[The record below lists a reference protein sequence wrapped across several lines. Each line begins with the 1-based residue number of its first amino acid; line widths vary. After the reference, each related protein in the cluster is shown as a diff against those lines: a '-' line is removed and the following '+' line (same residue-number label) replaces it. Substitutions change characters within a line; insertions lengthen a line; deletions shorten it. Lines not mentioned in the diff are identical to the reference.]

1 MILKKIILNNF
12 KSYKGPNE
20 FEFSNGL
27 NIISGT
33 VGSGKTSLFEAFQWL
48 IERKADEFV
57 DSEFILNKSAE
68 SDAIQNGTK
77 FIDCEIV
84 LYFEN
89 EKKDYTLSK
98 KQVFSIT
105 NGLPSA
111 SSPEFFLEYVDE
123 ITGNSM
129 TEDSPLEVISSI
141 SKKFFPQNIREYI
154 LFKGENLNELI
165 DFENSNT
172 LRNAVDRISYLKYFE
187 KIYDVTKELKR
198 KIETKYNNNLRAD
211 NKKKR
216 AFADAQEKLN
226 NLSSDHKT
234 TIENLER
241 YNVEVKSLQKK
252 KQEYIDILTTLG
264 DYPRLK
270 NELDSKQ
277 REKKHAL
284 KVGDE
289 LSDTLR
295 KSFLQDWLITG
306 FENVIENCEKI
317 FQEFFDEKNKK
328 IEEGKSKLKMGI
340 PGDPIIEQML
350 QDLNCHF
357 CGRDFQENSNEYET
371 VKSHFDNMKTDLAD
385 LLDDSERE
393 MEFRVNDLSS
403 SISTLKF
410 SQKNAVEDFKNYN
423 HKISRNKDAVE
434 QINDEIE
441 DIQSEINSLLK
452 HNSNIKD
459 INSTQIK
466 SSFNSIESDLSK
478 KTKTRDSLERRK
490 VEIEQEIVRQQNN
503 LKNNSS
509 NIEQLKNSPENISKE
524 YVDLIEELAK
534 EQISIEK
541 KSFISQI
548 EQQANGIQET
558 IIQNPNLVVLYS
570 RINPEDYTIDF
581 IDKNGN
587 PNPGHGAQNDLAK
600 LSIISSVLKLSS
612 SKMNQTFPFIV
623 DAPASAFDD
632 TIYKPFIESLSKN
645 FSQSIV
651 ILKDIDSEIDY
662 YVAQDYTQKVYQLNK
677 DLTLNDSAT
686 MTSSIT
692 KIKELK

>member
-1 MILKKIILNNF
+1 MILRKIILNNF
-12 KSYKGPNE
+12 KSYKGSNE

-27 NIISGT
+27 NLISGT

-48 IERKADEFV
+48 IERREDEFV

-68 SDAIQNGTK
+68 NDAIQNGIK
-77 FIDCEIV
+77 HIDCEIV
-84 LYFEN
+84 LLFEN
-89 EKKDYTLSK
+89 DNKDYILSK
-98 KQVFSIT
+98 KQVFNVASGT
-105 NGLPSA
+105 LNA
-111 SSPEFFLEYVDE
+111 SSPEFLLEYVDE
-123 ITGNSM
+123 ITGNSI
-129 TEDSPLEVISSI
+129 TQDNPLEVIREI
-141 SKKFFPQNIREYI
+141 SNKFFPQNIREYI

-187 KIYDVTKELKR
+187 KIYEVTKELK
-198 KIETKYNNNLRAD
+198 KKLETKYNNNLRAD
-211 NKKKR
+211 NKKKK
-216 AFADAQEKLN
+216 AFNSAQENLNRLRGEHEEIINKLERYK
-226 NLSSDHKT
+226 SDV
-234 TIENLER
+234 ENLEL
-241 YNVEVKSLQKK
+241 EKQK
-252 KQEYIDILTTLG
+252 YIDILTTLG
-264 DYPRLK
+264 EYPRLK
-270 NELDSKQ
+270 NELKSKNH
-277 REKKHAL
+277 EKKHAL
-284 KVGDE
+284 AVGDE
-289 LSDTLR
+289 LSDILR
-295 KSFLQDWLITG
+295 KSFLKDWMTTG
-306 FENVIENCEKI
+306 FSDVIENCEKK
-317 FQEFFDEKNKK
+317 FQEFFNEKNKK
-328 IEEGKSKLKMGI
+328 VEEGKSKLKMGI

-350 QDLNCHF
+350 SDLNCHF

-371 VKSHFDNMKTDLAD
+371 VKSHFDKMKTNLAD

-403 SISTLKF
+403 SIPSLKF
-410 SQKNAVEDFKNYN
+410 SQKNAIDDFKNYN
-423 HKISRNKDAVE
+423 KKIARNTEALQ
-434 QINDEIE
+434 QINLEISE
-441 DIQSEINSLLK
+441 IQSEIDTLLK
-452 HNSNIKD
+452 QNSNIKD
-459 INSTQIK
+459 IDSTQIK
-466 SSFNSIESDLSK
+466 SSFKSIESDLYK
-478 KTKTRDSLERRK
+478 KTKTRDSLNSRK
-490 VEIEQEIVRQQNN
+490 NEIDREIIKEQIN

-509 NIEQLKNSPENISKE
+509 NIEQLKNTPESISKE
-524 YVDLIEELAK
+524 YVELIEEIAR

-541 KSFISQI
+541 KSFVSQI
-548 EQQANGIQET
+548 EQQANSIQES
-558 IIQNPNLVVLYS
+558 IIKNPNLVILYS

-632 TIYKPFIESLSKN
+632 TIYKPFIESLSEN

-651 ILKDIDSEIDY
+651 ILKDIDSEIDF

-677 DLTLNDSAT
+677 DSILDDGAS